1 MALMAKN
8 KPTKKIPFGENNE
21 DFVVLQYLSKGVK
34 DSYTSQ
40 LAELSLSLKGVDAT
54 ALEKMDV
61 NSLPESMAKVVG
73 KINELNYYKLAC
85 AIKSWSAEEEVSEEA
100 VKDLDEEIFNKLI
113 EEVDKMNELEFT
125 ERKN

>member
-34 DSYTSQ
+34 DSYNSQ
-40 LAELSLSLKGVDAT
+40 LAELSLSLKGVDAA

-61 NSLPESMAKVVG
+61 SSLPESMAKVVG
-73 KINELNYYKLAC
+73 RISELEYYKLAH

-100 VKDLDEEIFNKLI
+100 VKGLDEEVFNKLVQ
-113 EEVDKMNELEFT
+113 EVNKMNDLGET